1 MKSEKEILEGLKK
14 KSGSF
19 EMKVSGNLWDA
30 IEIEIDAE
38 AGRKRGAIFGWLGFA
53 LGGLALLTAYGLL
66 LFGPLSQTEKDFVQ
80 NKRIQKDS
88 ARDSEKSIID
98 QTLSADTAAE
108 TLQRQSTQLASDLSR
123 NKLNSNQSAGITE
136 NELGVESPD
145 TSTRFSVT
153 EEILGGA
160 QTGEESIDTASL
172 RPFVP
177 VQDSVLIAAEE
188 FLGEVQDS
196 VLSALDKDELSA
208 NVVIEEIPKANRF
221 SVILTGGIGSSYRTL
236 ESDVF
241 HSLVDHKDSHETF
254 GRAYK
259 FGLQFEWKD
268 TERLFLRSGLLYS
281 RYSEHY
287 EFHHD
292 VISHAT
298 DNDYNYFQIPIIA
311 GVQLANFKRSN
322 ISVLPGIDWNFLHSA
337 QSSWV
342 DPALLTPVVHSNADE
357 VTPFRVAT
365 MGFSLALEYKW
376 QINER
381 INFHLSPGVDGFA
394 HSVYKRNTELV
405 QRPFAFNGSLGL
417 SYSF

>member
-30 IEIEIDAE
+30 IESEIDAE
-38 AGRKRGAIFGWLGFA
+38 AGRKRGAIFGWLGVA

-88 ARDSEKSIID
+88 GRVSEKSIID
-98 QTLSADTAAE
+98 QSLSAETAAE
-108 TLQRQSTQLASDLSR
+108 TLPRQSAQSVSDLSR

-136 NELGVESPD
+136 NELGVERESKDEMVFESPD
-145 TSTRFSVT
+145 TSTGFNIT

-160 QTGEESIDTASL
+160 QTGEESIDTSSL
-172 RPFVP
+172 R
-177 VQDSVLIAAEE
+177 SI
-188 FLGEVQDS
+188 GEVQDS

-259 FGLQFEWKD
+259 FGLQFEWKA

-292 VISHAT
+292 VISHTT

-322 ISVLPGIDWNFLHSA
+322 IGVLPGINWNFLHSA